1 MKNFSKYFTITSAE
15 ERWGLYL
22 TTTGFTRIEPAA
34 AKTYPV
40 NKEHPSSYSLTWKSG
55 RVLKE
60 FQLVYIT
67 AGNGVFESSQ
77 VPLRNIDGGT
87 CFLLYPGTWHR
98 YKPLET
104 SGWTEYWIGF
114 KGYYPE
120 QLMRKGF
127 FQEDKP
133 VIDLGIDEEVLIL
146 FQKLFMAV
154 DQAQPGY
161 PQVMSAMLME
171 IFARIYTRTYYDVQ
185 HKGHD
190 ENLVVRAKFLMREAI
205 EESNNIED
213 IIKDLPVSYSK
224 FRKVFKQVTG
234 ESPNQYYLNLRLKK
248 AMTLLDATHLS
259 VNEIAYQTGFESV
272 FYFSKLFKKKNGLS
286 PSAWREQKKSD

>member
-22 TTTGFTRIEPAA
+22 TTTGFTRIEPSA
-34 AKTYPV
+34 AKTYPA

-55 RVLKE
+55 RILKE

-67 AGNGVFESSQ
+67 AGTGVFESSQ

-133 VIDLGIDEEVLIL
+133 VIDLGIDEDVLIL

-154 DQAQPGY
+154 EQAQPGY
-161 PQVMSAMLME
+161 PQILSAMLME
-171 IFARIYTRTYYDVQ
+171 MFARIHNRTYYEVQ
-185 HKGHD
+185 HKGLD
-190 ENLVVRAKFLMREAI
+190 ENLVIRAKFLMREAI

-213 IIKDLPVSYSK
+213 IIKELPVSYSK

-286 PSAWREQKKSD
+286 PSAWRDQKKPD

>member
-1 MKNFSKYFTITSAE
+1 MKNFSKYFTVTSVE

-34 AKTYPV
+34 AKTYPA

-171 IFARIYTRTYYDVQ
+171 IFARIHTRTYYDVQ
-185 HKGHD
+185 HTGQD
-190 ENLVVRAKFLMREAI
+190 GNLVVRAKFLMREAI

-286 PSAWREQKKSD
+286 PSAWREQKKAD